1 METRHMQIHT
11 RKRDK
16 KKKKK
21 TMYKIKNKKYF
32 N

>member
-16 KKKKK
+16 NKKK
-21 TMYKIKNKKYF
+21 TKIKYKKYF

>member
-16 KKKKK
+16 KKKK

>member
-11 RKRDK
+11 RKRDQ
-16 KKKKK
+16 KK